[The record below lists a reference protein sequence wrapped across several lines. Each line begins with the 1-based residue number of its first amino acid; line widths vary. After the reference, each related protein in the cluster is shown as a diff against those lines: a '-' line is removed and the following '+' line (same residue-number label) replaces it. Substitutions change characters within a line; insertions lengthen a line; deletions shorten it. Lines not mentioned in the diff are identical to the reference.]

1 MTPEHVSEDNADE
14 REVDRDA
21 LVAAFDREDP
31 RLEPLEKETTFRFA
45 RDESVVTFF
54 TAESGV
60 GRRLI
65 AHPEVVLDAVVLMD
79 EDRRPSVD
87 PAEVTADEDIVGV
100 RGTLP
105 VGALSIKASA
115 RKSDQHAQI
124 VSNRVFAD
132 GGDE

>member
-1 MTPEHVSEDNADE
+1 MSPEHVSEDNVDG
-14 REVDRDA
+14 REVDRDDLA
-21 LVAAFDREDP
+21 AAFDREDP

-65 AHPEVVLDAVVLMD
+65 VHPEVVLEAVVLMD
-79 EDRRPSVD
+79 ENRRPTVD
-87 PAEVTADEDIVGV
+87 PAEVTADEDVVGV
-100 RGTLP
+100 RGRFP
-105 VGALSIKASA
+105 VGALSIKASP
-115 RKSDQHAQI
+115 RKNDQHAQI

-132 GGDE
+132 GDNE